1 MRMFRTNSSKTTFEE
16 SLVKF
21 RQRLRTRGYPKTII
35 ESSLQVLKQTLRVVP
50 IHSRN
55 EGHQFP
61 WLRQRR
67 SGLRE
72 QDLEISTSIRSGI
85 LTVHRGNEPGEA
97 L

>member
-35 ESSLQVLKQTLRVVP
+35 ESSFQVLKQTLRVVP

-55 EGHQFP
+55 EGHLFS

>member
-21 RQRLRTRGYPKTII
+21 RQRLRTRGYPKTVI
-35 ESSLQVLKQTLRVVP
+35 ESSLQVLKQTLRVLP
-50 IHSRN
+50 IHSQN
-55 EGHQFP
+55 EGHLFS